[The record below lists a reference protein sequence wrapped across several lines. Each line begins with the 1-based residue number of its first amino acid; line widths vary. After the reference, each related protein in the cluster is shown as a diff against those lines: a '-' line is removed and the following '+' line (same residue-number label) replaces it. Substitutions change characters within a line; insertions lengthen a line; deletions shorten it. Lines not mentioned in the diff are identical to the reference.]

1 VLHGHDGGYSVFEF
15 TEGSAVRMGRNRA
28 QRFGDTMKTLRP
40 DASAHPSSMR
50 APHAPR
56 DAPPEACGARMRVRA
71 GALDPFDSI
80 ALVPLVHPV
89 WQEAREFCK
98 EIRLYGGL
106 RSVVSRSQVRASFRA
121 IARLSALSISFH
133 RRKSIGK
140 DRECFALD
148 FLHPLRPAGP
158 TLLNHILTTADAAC
172 RPETQWKPRPAIR
185 LVGRKPEGNA

>member
-1 VLHGHDGGYSVFEF
+1 MLLVMRRQKLAALGCEC
-15 TEGSAVRMGRNRA
+15 A
-28 QRFGDTMKTLRP
+28 QARSILSTALRW
-40 DASAHPSSMR
+40 
-50 APHAPR
+50 
-56 DAPPEACGARMRVRA
+56 C
-71 GALDPFDSI
+71 LWCTPF
-80 ALVPLVHPV
+80 